1 MCVWFPHCARLR
13 ITSSCIILVN
23 KQIFLLMH
31 EVVKSL
37 KTIFTRTMRS
47 LQHLGCAWESD
58 VVFCHFP
65 FTGSCDLGT
74 K

>member
-1 MCVWFPHCARLR
+1 MCIQFLDRARLR

-23 KQIFLLMH
+23 KQFFLLMH
-31 EVVKSL
+31 EVVKSFQ
-37 KTIFTRTMRS
+37 TIFTWTAS
-47 LQHLGCAWESD
+47 LQHLGSAWGSD

-65 FTGSCDLGT
+65 FTGSHDLGT

>member
-1 MCVWFPHCARLR
+1 MCVRFPHRARLR

-23 KQIFLLMH
+23 NQIFLLMH
-31 EVVKSL
+31 EVVKSF
-37 KTIFTRTMRS
+37 KTVFTRTVRP
-47 LQHLGCAWESD
+47 LQHLGSVWESD

-65 FTGSCDLGT
+65 FTGSRDLGT

>member
-1 MCVWFPHCARLR
+1 MCVRFPHRARLR

-31 EVVKSL
+31 EVVKSF
-37 KTIFTRTMRS
+37 KTVFTWTVRP
-47 LQHLGCAWESD
+47 LQHLGSAWESD

-65 FTGSCDLGT
+65 FTGSRDLGT